1 MNFSFGKSKKD
12 KYPTSSRANNFSNG
26 DYALAE
32 VITLLKNK
40 AIHQWGHEDSI
51 EIITTIA
58 SLRESILEQN
68 YLDYKTASLTPLEAS
83 RENANVVFK
92 LGQTVTNF
100 NYLCEKHD
108 LKSSLV
114 GLKGHEVTTELY
126 KLAKLDKAFY
136 GNKDAFVATEELI
149 AKKQAEHPTEKEN
162 GFYSQQIKHKFTNI
176 KIYDTVILLRV
187 LASQSQQDLGAYLD
201 EFLNELEDLV
211 NRRKMLE
218 SKQEQYL
225 ELIAKKQE
233 LDKNLKVLREVNTSI
248 EEVGRKLGVLET
260 NLATI
265 ANNQG
270 IPNAFEP
277 TLATKEVWESL
288 ANMFEVLNQP
298 QVQSQTYKTS
308 EQTTVSVQE
317 NSNENI
323 DTEQNQ

>member
-1 MNFSFGKSKKD
+1 M
-12 KYPTSSRANNFSNG
+12 
-26 DYALAE
+26 
-32 VITLLKNK
+32 
-40 AIHQWGHEDSI
+40 
-51 EIITTIA
+51 
-58 SLRESILEQN
+58 
-68 YLDYKTASLTPLEAS
+68 
-83 RENANVVFK
+83 
-92 LGQTVTNF
+92 
-100 NYLCEKHD
+100 
-108 LKSSLV
+108 
-114 GLKGHEVTTELY
+114 
-126 KLAKLDKAFY
+126 
-136 GNKDAFVATEELI
+136 I

-248 EEVGRKLGVLET
+248 EEVGRKLGALET

-265 ANNQG
+265 ANSKG

-317 NSNENI
+317 NSNENT